1 MSAVILAVVIVL
13 VVILVVALIL
23 LIVLV
28 LILILIVHAILPPN
42 IIYGIYRCNRL
53 PIFSGFIPCL
63 KQKTGNQTG
72 KNSGGNTS
80 SRGF

>member
-23 LIVLV
+23 LIVL
-28 LILILIVHAILPPN
+28 ILILIVHVIFPPN

-53 PIFSGFIPCL
+53 PFFSGFIPCL
-63 KQKTGNQTG
+63 KQKTGNQAG

-80 SRGF
+80 GRGF